1 MEVATGANTQI
12 PMENAIHPQTIVQ
25 MEPEIQICALV
36 MAVVIAVSTSIQ
48 TIRVALNHLDLDQI
62 CVFTMAE
69 GVVVSTLTM
78 MGHASHLQ
86 WGVVMVQDSLG
97 VVSNTGEVTDASM
110 KTMMGRFA
118 IVLHHQVLMVEIPLC
133 VISMVVVTYVNI
145 LKTV

>member
-1 MEVATGANTQI
+1 
-12 PMENAIHPQTIVQ
+12 
-25 MEPEIQICALV
+25 
-36 MAVVIAVSTSIQ
+36 
-48 TIRVALNHLDLDQI
+48 
-62 CVFTMAE
+62 MAE
-69 GVVVSTLTM
+69 GIVVSILTM

-110 KTMMGRFA
+110 KTMMGTFA

-145 LKTV
+145 LKTVLNAQNLRQVMESFLKYVQHMVVAKGVNLKKVVLNARQQL

>member
-1 MEVATGANTQI
+1 MEGATGASTQI
-12 PMENAIHPQTIVQ
+12 QMGNAIYPQTIVQ
-25 MEPEIQICALV
+25 TDPATQICALV
-36 MAVVIAVSTSIQ
+36 MVVGIAVSTSIQ
-48 TIRVALNHLDLDQI
+48 TTKVVPNHLLLGRT
-62 CVFTMAE
+62 CARVMAE
-69 GVVVSTLTM
+69 GIVVSILTM

-118 IVLHHQVLMVEIPLC
+118 IVLHHQVLMVEIQLC